1 MWPLAFGVG
10 FIFTWQWRGKDAAME
25 ELAVY
30 AAFGVV
36 AVIAVGLL
44 LFLLQIPS
52 QYRRIRSDLETER
65 QLSVT
70 NAGKKRAMQDW
81 LVTMLSG
88 SNLGIVGIAAFGSV
102 VKDYDA
108 ADVDI
113 VVVCPRD
120 PLAKHRKRVGSLDN
134 VFGQF
139 HELFGKPVHVQWFYE
154 DEQAKIR
161 AFLNRAN
168 GHRTLFGTVG

>member
-30 AAFGVV
+30 AAFGIV
-36 AVIAVGLL
+36 AVIAVGVL

-52 QYRRIRSDLETER
+52 QYRRIRSELEMER
-65 QLSVT
+65 QLAVA
-70 NAGKKRAMQDW
+70 NAGKKKAMQDW
-81 LVTMLSG
+81 LATMLAG

-113 VVVCPRD
+113 VVVCPRG
-120 PLAKHRKRVGSLDN
+120 PIAQHRKRVGRLYN

-139 HELFGKPVHVQWFYE
+139 HDLFGKPVHVQLFYE
-154 DEQAKIR
+154 NEQEKIR
-161 AFLNRAN
+161 SFLNRAN
-168 GHRTLFGTVG
+168 GHSTLFGTVG